1 MSSLHLTGYSEAKVL
16 IPLSQ
21 VRQWKLHVWAAW
33 LLFFSY
39 SLLMIYLLF
48 FGFSRSA
55 RTERLYNLVPFK
67 TIGSYITDF
76 QYYPLD
82 LWIINVFGNV
92 GAFVPFGFLIPM
104 LFRSYDSWFSIAK
117 LMFWSLLIVE
127 SIQFLFKVGSF
138 DVDDIILNVLG
149 GLWGY
154 AIYTATI
161 SRSRRRKLQKSW

>member
-1 MSSLHLTGYSEAKVL
+1 M
-16 IPLSQ
+16 
-21 VRQWKLHVWAAW
+21 
-33 LLFFSY
+33 
-39 SLLMIYLLF
+39 
-48 FGFSRSA
+48 
-55 RTERLYNLVPFK
+55 
-67 TIGSYITDF
+67 
-76 QYYPLD
+76 
-82 LWIINVFGNV
+82 
-92 GAFVPFGFLIPM
+92 PFGFLIPM